1 MEGFMATIKN
11 IGIRILKDTSDH
23 KGMPLEVEIEYAGV
37 KSVISQSRIKD
48 VLDLYLLYDGVDMTS
63 EEVIEKVREL
73 YLKEEAEREEAE
85 RIKVEEEKKKAK
97 EKEETKETKKTKE
110 TEETKETKE
119 ERIKITGIGKA
130 ILSLLTAGII
140 LVSGHLIGSNI
151 VQSLR
156 RNRENAD
163 NNSSNNETR
172 IETPVTEVPVET
184 TYSLPVDFGNDVIAP
199 PTSIEGSEN
208 LPYINGS
215 TTDWIAMSDAEY
227 LEALNSQTIAC
238 QMNMPEISLF
248 LEGEPLEGSKQLTNI
263 QKTFRTGSVE
273 YCIVEYFNEFRN
285 EVVNAAYD
293 TQNPDTTRAVLEHH
307 VAEIYLFAIGQ
318 RSIAMNTPYG
328 IHEYNWNDLSEEAKN
343 AVLDVLFSFAIAL
356 PHDYVVRAEGV
367 EITPVALAQFY
378 ESTLANLTLV
388 NPTNK
393 R

>member
-1 MEGFMATIKN
+1 MELIYKKSILTNDLKHCYVCGTTRN
-11 IGIRILKDTSDH
+11 IHIH
-23 KGMPLEVEIEYAGV
+23 H
-37 KSVISQSRIKD
+37 
-48 VLDLYLLYDGVDMTS
+48 VLYG
-63 EEVIEKVREL
+63 
-73 YLKEEAEREEAE
+73 
-85 RIKVEEEKKKAK
+85 
-97 EKEETKETKKTKE
+97 
-110 TEETKETKE
+110 
-119 ERIKITGIGKA
+119 
-130 ILSLLTAGII
+130 
-140 LVSGHLIGSNI
+140 
-151 VQSLR
+151 

-328 IHEYNWNDLSEEAKN
+328 IHEYNWHDLSEEAKN